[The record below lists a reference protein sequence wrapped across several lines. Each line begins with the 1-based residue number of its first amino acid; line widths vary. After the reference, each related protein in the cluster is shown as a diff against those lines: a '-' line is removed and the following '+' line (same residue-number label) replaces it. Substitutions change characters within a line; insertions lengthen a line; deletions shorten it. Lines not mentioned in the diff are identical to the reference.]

1 MKSILIIT
9 LTTVLL
15 TGCSPFGNET
25 VIGSIG
31 SFLDQIFQGK
41 ASTEVVSG
49 GTQAVVETN
58 PGNPAQNY
66 KLSLSVGGQTSQTAI
81 TTSCAGA
88 CSNGVYKVYTTVQ
101 SSVSQ

>member
-1 MKSILIIT
+1 MRKTRKLLYILT
-9 LTTVLL
+9 LISTLL
-15 TGCSPFGNET
+15 SGCSPFGNET

-31 SFLDQIFQGK
+31 SILDQIFQGK

-49 GTQAVVETN
+49 ATQMIETN

-66 KLSLSVGGQTSQTAI
+66 KLSLSVGGQMSQTAVE
-81 TTSCAGA
+81 TSG
-88 CSNGVYKVYTTVQ
+88 GYKVYTTVQ